1 MENHKHL
8 FQKRTESELPAT
20 WRSLV
25 APMLGNQA
33 GALPT
38 KPAVVV
44 QLTGQSYA
52 VVNIRFLGFLARRGT
67 RCLI

>member
-1 MENHKHL
+1 
-8 FQKRTESELPAT
+8 
-20 WRSLV
+20 
-25 APMLGNQA
+25 MLGNQA

-52 VVNIRFLGFLARRGT
+52 VVNIRFLARRGT